1 MNINPIKELA
11 EKVANELGYVIYDI
25 KLSRRKN
32 VSDVIIRIDKNQ
44 GYISINDCS
53 KFSKKMGVLLDKEDV
68 FPFKYNLRIES
79 PGVERELRSLGDFKR
94 FKGEPAKIIFNIP
107 VENRSAI
114 VGKIENCEEDMIKM
128 IELDTKKVFE
138 FRYNNVKK
146 ANLKLIL

>member
-1 MNINPIKELA
+1 MNINPIKKLA

-79 PGVERELRSLGDFKR
+79 PGVERELRTFDDFKR

-128 IELDTKKVFE
+128 LELDTKKVFE